1 MLEKD
6 KLRDFNIK
14 ELTLLHNLEKNLLT
28 ADSVDIYIDIT
39 CCDENKLCKAKVRIR
54 VLSIQFQ
61 TQRDRLSGEREP
73 LR

>member
-1 MLEKD
+1 MLEKN

-39 CCDENKLCKAKVRIR
+39 CCYVNKLCKAIQDMGYNITQDKSKFDCNHIYIV
-54 VLSIQFQ
+54 SI
-61 TQRDRLSGEREP
+61 
-73 LR
+73 

>member
-1 MLEKD
+1 MLEKN

-39 CCDENKLCKAKVRIR
+39 CCDENKLCKVIKDMGYNITQDKSKFDCNHIYIV
-54 VLSIQFQ
+54 SI
-61 TQRDRLSGEREP
+61 
-73 LR
+73 

>member
-1 MLEKD
+1 MLEKN

-39 CCDENKLCKAKVRIR
+39 CCDENKLCK
-54 VLSIQFQ
+54 SIKDIGYNI
-61 TQRDRLSGEREP
+61 TQDKSKFDCNHIYIVSI
-73 LR
+73 